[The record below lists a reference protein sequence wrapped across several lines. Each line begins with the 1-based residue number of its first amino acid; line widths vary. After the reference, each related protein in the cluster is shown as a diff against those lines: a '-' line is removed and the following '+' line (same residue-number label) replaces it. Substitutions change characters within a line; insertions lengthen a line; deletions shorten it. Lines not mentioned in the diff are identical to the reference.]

1 MTGDWRAA
9 LKADPTNWLL
19 EEENPSVRYFTL
31 KDILDR
37 PEKIRRQTPG
47 GASCRPGLVPDAI
60 VNSGS
65 RRIFKPIPDFKPIS
79 TEALSGH

>member
-37 PEKIRRQTPG
+37 PENDTASDARRSIMQT
-47 GASCRPGLVPDAI
+47 
-60 VNSGS
+60 GS
-65 RRIFKPIPDFKPIS
+65 RPRCHREQREPSYLQAYPRF
-79 TEALSGH
+79 